1 MIGPGSDKNIPVLE
15 FDIFRKFD
23 VADNVFVNYLQ
34 LAIALCGSYVELYS
48 P

>member
-1 MIGPGSDKNIPVLE
+1 MIMIKKIPVLE

-23 VADNVFVNYLQ
+23 AGDDVLVYYLQ